1 MSPDDPRN
9 PARMSVD
16 ERMEEVAAILAA
28 GFLRLKRRT
37 PCLPAPDPATGES
50 VGSSKIPAE
59 SPCHLSETSPLCPA
73 R

>member
-1 MSPDDPRN
+1 MSPDDP
-9 PARMSVD
+9 ARMSAE

-37 PCLPAPDPATGES
+37 PCLPPSPDPATGES
-50 VGSSKIPAE
+50 AGSSKIPVE
-59 SPCHLSETSPLCPA
+59 STCHLSETSPLCPS